1 MKKSVVVSG
10 FLVALIFASFLP
22 VVFAIPSEFE
32 ITTKA
37 VDGLSGILRPIM
49 SGLLGASDDTD
60 FLYAKSI
67 VFIFL
72 LTLICT
78 IVRKI
83 PTFGDNKFI
92 VFVLGATSSL
102 IAVRFITPEKFSA
115 LLLPTDGL
123 TLALF
128 LGVPIMLTFFALHLM
143 NVPGFGRRFVLGLI
157 MIAYLI
163 LGFSRWNEIPT
174 DLGLFYLAAVVLVL
188 LMIWLDKGLHGYFR
202 KWEIDKFYMNAN
214 ERTIAALQAEY
225 LNIVSVDTAAARSR
239 RTAIATQL
247 NALGGTLP

>member
-1 MKKSVVVSG
+1 MNKGVFVV
-10 FLVALIFASFLP
+10 FLLALLLVP
-22 VVFAIPSEFE
+22 GVFAIPSEYE
-32 ITTKA
+32 IADKA
-37 VDGLSGILRPIM
+37 VTGVSNILKPLM
-49 SGLLGASDDTD
+49 SALVGESNDPD

-83 PTFGDNKFI
+83 PTLGDNKLV

-102 IAVRFITPEKFSA
+102 IAVRYITPERFSA

-128 LGVPIMLTFFALHLM
+128 LGIPVMLTFFALHLM
-143 NVPGFGRRFVLGLI
+143 DVPAFGRRFVLGLI
-157 MIAYLI
+157 TFAYLV
-163 LGFSRWNEIPT
+163 LGISRWGEIPNEFVW
-174 DLGLFYLAAVVLVL
+174 FYLSAVVFILI
-188 LMIWLDKGLHGYFR
+188 MIMFDKGVHGYFK
-202 KWEIDKFYMNAN
+202 KWEIDKFYIGAK

-225 LNIVSVDTAAARSR
+225 LNIINVNTTAGKNRRAAIEAELIR
-239 RTAIATQL
+239 
-247 NALGGTLP
+247 LGSNIP